1 MSQGDFSGPGQMPAA
16 DQGHVRSSMMMQIA
30 QKADEIFGQLFS
42 EKLFRAQLCYF
53 KDIDYAEEVEYLIQA
68 VSDSELKNFLTEQAT
83 DIL

>member
-1 MSQGDFSGPGQMPAA
+1 
-16 DQGHVRSSMMMQIA
+16 MQIA